1 MCTLDIMGY
10 TSEQFYTLPF
20 TVYLKA
26 VAKHAAKP
34 DVEINQRILNQVKET
49 CMKIIQTSK
58 VFRED
63 IVDKV
68 IKFTIQPNGQSS
80 RTSDVIKTPI
90 VLAAQFSLF
99 L

>member
-49 CMKIIQTSK
+49 CMKII
-58 VFRED
+58 
-63 IVDKV
+63 
-68 IKFTIQPNGQSS
+68 
-80 RTSDVIKTPI
+80 
-90 VLAAQFSLF
+90 
-99 L
+99 